1 MVANI
6 PPWILART
14 ARSISWV
21 KAALKDFRR
30 FPKPA
35 RTVILDALALAAAGG
50 KAEVAKPMHG
60 LGVGVFEIAL
70 PHRGDAYRTVYALQL
85 GRDIWVVHAFQKKAS
100 KGRATPKKE
109 IDLIRRRI
117 QLLKES
123 MR

>member
-1 MVANI
+1 M
-6 PPWILART
+6 
-14 ARSISWV
+14 
-21 KAALKDFRR
+21 K
-30 FPKPA
+30 
-35 RTVILDALALAAAGG
+35 
-50 KAEVAKPMHG
+50 G
-60 LGVGVFEIAL
+60 LGTGVFEIAL